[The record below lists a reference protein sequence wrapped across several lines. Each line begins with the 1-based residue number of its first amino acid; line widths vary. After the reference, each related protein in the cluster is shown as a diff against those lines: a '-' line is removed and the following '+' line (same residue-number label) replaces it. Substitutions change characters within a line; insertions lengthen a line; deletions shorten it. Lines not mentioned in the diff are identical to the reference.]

1 MSIIFPTYSEKK
13 SLSKSKQ
20 KKFCIWQIVTNCE
33 RKRMRKLAL
42 SDEILLSVDKA
53 ARYIGGEVNSVMK
66 NLDGID
72 VRVAFCFPDV
82 YEIGMSNLGMMLLY
96 NMFNKRPDVWC
107 ERVYSPW
114 LDLDKLMREQNIP
127 LFALESQD
135 PVRDFDFLCITLGY
149 EMCYTNVLQTLDLS
163 QIPLKAADRD
173 ESCPIVIGGGACAYN
188 PEPLAAFFDLFYIG
202 EGETVY
208 DALFDAYKANKE
220 AGGSREEFLL
230 KAAQIPGIYVPAFY
244 DVTYKE
250 DGTIASFAPNR
261 PGVPEK
267 VQKQLIVDMDKGY
280 CPIEK
285 PVVPFIKATQ
295 DRVTLEIQ
303 RGCIRGC
310 RFCQAGMIY
319 RPLRERDVEE
329 LKESARAMLKNS
341 GHEEISL
348 SSLSSSDYTHL
359 EELVNFLIDEFKSAG
374 VNISL
379 PSLRIDAFALDVMS
393 KVQDIKKSSLT
404 FAPEAGSQR
413 LRDVINKGLT
423 EEVILHGAH
432 EAFVGGWNRVKLYF
446 MLGLPTETEE
456 DMKGIAHLAERIAE
470 EYYDTVPKEKRH
482 GKVQIVVSTSFFV
495 PKPFTPFQWAPMYTE
510 QDFIDKAKV
519 VKEEIRAQ
527 LNQKSI
533 KYNWH
538 EPDVTTL
545 EGFLARGDRRAS
557 EVILKAYEKGA
568 LYDAWSESFRY
579 DIWKEAFAETGI
591 DIEFYTLRERST
603 DEILPWDFIDAGVTK
618 EFLIREWKQA
628 KGEVVTPNCRQKCA
642 GCGARRYEGGV
653 CYEGKNKIHKRRAY
667 EICRTS

>member
-1 MSIIFPTYSEKK
+1 
-13 SLSKSKQ
+13 
-20 KKFCIWQIVTNCE
+20 
-33 RKRMRKLAL
+33 MRKLAL
-42 SDEILLSVDKA
+42 SDEILLGVDKA

-250 DGTIASFAPNR
+250 NGTIASFAPNR

-446 MLGLPTETEE
+446 MLGLPTETEK

-557 EVILKAYEKGA
+557 EVILKAYKKGA

-653 CYEGKNKIHKRRAY
+653 CYEGKN
-667 EICRTS
+667 